1 MDIIFKHFNV
11 VSTNVLPYIHT
22 YIHTTHTSSDES
34 GIRTRVL
41 GWYTSF
47 NKGLILLKVTKED
60 SKWTH

>member
-22 YIHTTHTSSDES
+22 TYTSSDES